1 MSAPCHTRSIGMRT
15 LAALRSPVPALIL
28 ALTACAVPA
37 CGGTGADGGGEA
49 PPIRIN
55 EICPSNAS
63 VAFDNA
69 GGAADW
75 IELYNGGQT
84 PVNLEGWFV
93 SDHEADLFRYA
104 LPAGLEVAPFGVLL
118 LWADDDMEQGI
129 AHLPF
134 KLHAATEGVFVSTPG
149 AKLLDQVTYTNAVTD
164 QSYAR
169 FPDGDG
175 AFAWCTK
182 PTPGKTNGAACA
194 N

>member
-1 MSAPCHTRSIGMRT
+1 MRSDFVLRRAGSEIRRAPAT
-15 LAALRSPVPALIL
+15 AALAIVALG
-28 ALTACAVPA
+28 LTA
-37 CGGTGADGGGEA
+37 CGGTGMVSGEA

-63 VAFDNA
+63 VAFDNF

-75 IELYNGGQT
+75 IELYNAGEA
-84 PVNLEGWFV
+84 PVSLDGWFV

-104 LPAGLEVAPFGVLL
+104 LPAGFEIAPGGLLL
-118 LWADDDMEQGI
+118 LWADDDLEQGA

-149 AKLLDQVTYTNAVTD
+149 ATLVDHTSYTGAVTD

-169 FPDGDG
+169 FPDGEG
-175 AFAWCTK
+175 AFAWCTR
-182 PTPGKTNGAACA
+182 PTPGSINGSVCGP
-194 N
+194 